1 MKSCPECDS
10 QKVIKDAKVIDRGD
24 HNSSNDMRVSVDE
37 KPDALIFKQRIYS
50 TVRAHIC
57 ADCGFI
63 QFYAEDPNMLWL
75 AYQNRQKNV

>member
-1 MKSCPECDS
+1 MKNCPECNS
-10 QKVIKDAKVIDRGD
+10 QKIIVNAKAVDLGD
-24 HNSSNDMRVSVDE
+24 YNSLNDMKVAVEE

-50 TVRAHIC
+50 TVKAHVC

-63 QFYAEDPNMLWL
+63 QFYAEDPKTLWA